1 MRLSPLQTK
10 LYPKLKTPDKI
21 QDFLNT
27 IPINFEEAGETYM
40 SPLEVLKNNKAHC
53 AEGALLA
60 ASILRF
66 HGHEPLV
73 MDLRSTDDDVDHM
86 VTLFQMGNTANL
98 KNNSKISTPK
108 AAHSLGEGWGCIG
121 KTNHATLR
129 YREPIY
135 RNLRE
140 LAMSFFHEYF
150 DNQTRRKNLREY
162 SGAVNL
168 KRFDYLNW
176 ETTDKNLQE
185 LIDGVDQS
193 RHYPLI
199 NRAQIKNLRLAEPIE
214 IEAGKILEWPE
225 PKI

>member
-10 LYPKLKTPDKI
+10 LYRKLKTPDKI

-53 AEGALLA
+53 AEGALLS

-73 MDLRSTDDDVDHM
+73 MDLRSTDEDVDHM
-86 VTLFQMGNTANL
+86 VTLFQMTNPPAG
-98 KNNSKISTPK
+98 
-108 AAHSLGEGWGCIG
+108 GWGCIS

-135 RNLRE
+135 KNLRE

-185 LIDGVDQS
+185 LIDGVDSS

-199 NRAQIKNLRLAEPIE
+199 NKAQIKNLRLAEPIE
-214 IEAGKILEWPE
+214 INAGKILEWPE
-225 PKI
+225 PK